1 MPSSEDSERL
11 ERAVLLS
18 RHVGDVEG
26 ALDDTRRELQELD
39 LLGQAEIAALGPFE
53 GTLGELCSL
62 PMPAEETVA
71 RFERAFVEA
80 DEQTRQVAEESARY
94 RRRAAELSREMTA
107 EQQTGPV
114 PSEEDLDQARRA
126 RDADFEVL
134 CKTVSEQDTQ
144 GPSLFEASRLREYR
158 SLVSAADT
166 IADRLR
172 REASRVAESAR
183 RRAELEQISGE
194 RRRLAE
200 LEARLDCDRQ
210 RLERDWASSWQVAG
224 IPPVR
229 PAEMRAWLGRRQ
241 RAVALAV
248 KQTALARR
256 EDSLQTQACE
266 LREALGESG
275 RDGPLAVAVA
285 RAQDLLDRQR
295 LLAAERHALRDR
307 IAELEVR
314 AVVARRELETSE
326 QESRQ
331 SEADLSHAIGELG
344 FDASLAPEEVE
355 GRLEALA
362 DLVRARDQSAD
373 LERRIGGMRR
383 DIELFEA
390 DVAELVRTHAGDL
403 SSLPAWR
410 AAGELVER
418 FERARRDA
426 DSLAHL
432 TEEIEERRSELEE
445 HRVLLGRAEREAR
458 DLLTVARV
466 QSLGELLTIEART
479 RQARELRAELDG
491 LDATLGEAAGGRGLE
506 ALLDE
511 AAGTDPAR
519 LSARLDELDGAIE
532 QLEERHSDSIRSH
545 QRVQAGLE
553 LFADTSAVLAAE
565 EERALAASVVVR
577 AEQWARLRLA
587 EVLLAREIER
597 YRQQHQ
603 GPILR
608 RASELFVRLTHGEFS
623 GLRVG
628 REERSLVVV
637 RQTDLEVTV
646 DGLNEAARYHLY
658 LALRLAS
665 LERYLEHAEPLP
677 LVLDDMLIHFDEDGA
692 HAALQVLRELSARV
706 QVLLFTHHR
715 HNLELAEAAVPSGSL
730 FLHEL

>member
-1 MPSSEDSERL
+1 
-11 ERAVLLS
+11 
-18 RHVGDVEG
+18 
-26 ALDDTRRELQELD
+26 
-39 LLGQAEIAALGPFE
+39 
-53 GTLGELCSL
+53 
-62 PMPAEETVA
+62 
-71 RFERAFVEA
+71 
-80 DEQTRQVAEESARY
+80 
-94 RRRAAELSREMTA
+94 
-107 EQQTGPV
+107 
-114 PSEEDLDQARRA
+114 
-126 RDADFEVL
+126 
-134 CKTVSEQDTQ
+134 
-144 GPSLFEASRLREYR
+144 
-158 SLVSAADT
+158 
-166 IADRLR
+166 
-172 REASRVAESAR
+172 
-183 RRAELEQISGE
+183 
-194 RRRLAE
+194 
-200 LEARLDCDRQ
+200 
-210 RLERDWASSWQVAG
+210 
-224 IPPVR
+224 
-229 PAEMRAWLGRRQ
+229 
-241 RAVALAV
+241 
-248 KQTALARR
+248 
-256 EDSLQTQACE
+256 
-266 LREALGESG
+266 
-275 RDGPLAVAVA
+275 LAVAVA
-285 RAQDLLDRQR
+285 RAQDLLDRQHF
-295 LLAAERHALRDR
+295 LAADRQALRDR

-314 AVVARRELETSE
+314 VAVAHRELEASE
-326 QESRQ
+326 QESQQ
-331 SEADLSHAIGELG
+331 SEADLSHAIAELG
-344 FDASLAPEEVE
+344 FEASLAPEEVE

-373 LERRIGGMRR
+373 LQRRIASMRR
-383 DIELFEA
+383 DVELFEA
-390 DVAELVRTHAGDL
+390 DVAELVRTHAEDL

-418 FERARRDA
+418 FERGRRDA
-426 DSLAHL
+426 DSLARL
-432 TEEIEERRSELEE
+432 TEEIEERRFELEE
-445 HRVLLGRAEREAR
+445 HGALLGRAEGEAC
-458 DLLTVARV
+458 DLLTMARA
-466 QSLGELLTIEART
+466 QSLGELFTVEART

-506 ALLDE
+506 ALFDE

-577 AEQWARLRLA
+577 AEQWARLKLA

-665 LERYLEHAEPLP
+665 LERHLEHAEPLP
-677 LVLDDMLIHFDEDGA
+677 LVLDDVLIHFDEDGA
-692 HAALQVLRELSARV
+692 HAALMVLQELSARV
-706 QVLLFTHHR
+706 QILLFTHHR